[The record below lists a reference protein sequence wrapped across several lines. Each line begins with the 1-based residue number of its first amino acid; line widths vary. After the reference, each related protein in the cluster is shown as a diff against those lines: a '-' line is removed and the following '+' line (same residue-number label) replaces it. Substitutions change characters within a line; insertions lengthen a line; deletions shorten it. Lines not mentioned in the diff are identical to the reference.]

1 MLYLMLVDE
10 KGTIISLR
18 ITSRT
23 FRIHLPGYEMKS
35 REDSPLLKSKIY
47 YMPNEEGVVNY
58 ASVVNTYEG
67 KTELSLM
74 EIQES
79 SQYYSHMFNGEVR
92 DFSSYS
98 FSKEYS
104 MLLIAFKGENH
115 SAGNLQA
122 IHIKNSNNSFYDI
135 RKDRE
140 IAKELAHDSS
150 QSAVLNYG
158 KFLIFN
164 RTQIASKSFGEE
176 EWRIKSKIIENVS
189 DFHISEVCLERM
201 DELAFSMKKMGKE
214 DSTFTMLKTALA
226 FVCGIFFCILVVSVL
241 IYKAIDSGYLRF
253 HNYMSENPSVP
264 QEQKILKVNIVLE
277 GEIADKDEICSIWM
291 VKLKE
296 TQEGNT
302 SLNTKNK
309 GKFTKEWRGVAI
321 APSLNYTVEGMNGES
336 PEYYDDIVFSGLSHD
351 KIQSIIQLYNCNHSF
366 HKVCLENWL
375 KYASS
380 CPICRMTVA
389 DTD

>member
-1 MLYLMLVDE
+1 
-10 KGTIISLR
+10 
-18 ITSRT
+18 
-23 FRIHLPGYEMKS
+23 
-35 REDSPLLKSKIY
+35 
-47 YMPNEEGVVNY
+47 
-58 ASVVNTYEG
+58 
-67 KTELSLM
+67 
-74 EIQES
+74 
-79 SQYYSHMFNGEVR
+79 
-92 DFSSYS
+92 
-98 FSKEYS
+98 
-104 MLLIAFKGENH
+104 
-115 SAGNLQA
+115 
-122 IHIKNSNNSFYDI
+122 
-135 RKDRE
+135 
-140 IAKELAHDSS
+140 
-150 QSAVLNYG
+150 
-158 KFLIFN
+158 
-164 RTQIASKSFGEE
+164 
-176 EWRIKSKIIENVS
+176 
-189 DFHISEVCLERM
+189 M